1 MRRFYT
7 LLLLCLFSV
16 FIANSANT
24 LLWHFD
30 PLSID
35 LYIDPEVG
43 DSIDCVYWI
52 KKSLDAGGYE
62 YDYHYG
68 TVLPPDISSYDV
80 IIGGLGLF
88 MSC

>member
-1 MRRFYT
+1 MSRTILFFY
-7 LLLLCLFSV
+7 LLLFST
-16 FIANSANT
+16 FTTRSAHP

-30 PLSID
+30 PFSTD

-62 YDYHYG
+62 YDYHYD
-68 TVLPPDISSYDV
+68 TLLPPDISSYDV
-80 IIGGLGLF
+80 IIGGLGLYI
-88 MSC
+88 SC